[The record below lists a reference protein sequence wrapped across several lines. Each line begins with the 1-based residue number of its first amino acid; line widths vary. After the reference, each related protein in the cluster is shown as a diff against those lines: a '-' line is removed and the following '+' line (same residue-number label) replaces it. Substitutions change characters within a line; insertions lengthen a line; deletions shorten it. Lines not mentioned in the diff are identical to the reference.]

1 MPSGGDKFW
10 FETEFGA
17 PEPRPFSACQALF
30 SLSDDATQLT
40 SSGNGNTFHVGV
52 FDTPSVGAPPAAR
65 PPRLSVPALGIVS
78 GHAGRWLG
86 YRAL

>member
-30 SLSDDATQLT
+30 SLSDDGTQLT
-40 SSGNGNTFHVGV
+40 SSGNGNTFRVGV
-52 FDTPSVGAPPAAR
+52 FDTPSVGAPHAAR
-65 PPRLSVPALGIVS
+65 PPRLSAPALGIVS

>member
-30 SLSDDATQLT
+30 SLSDDGTQLT
-40 SSGNGNTFHVGV
+40 SSGNGNTFH
-52 FDTPSVGAPPAAR
+52 
-65 PPRLSVPALGIVS
+65 
-78 GHAGRWLG
+78 
-86 YRAL
+86 